1 MPLRLLLVE
10 DDPASLEF
18 MSEVLTSQR
27 LEVRAVTDGQ
37 QAAALIASQRFDG
50 IFLDLQ
56 TPSLDGFELL
66 RLVRH
71 SSLNRTAP
79 VAIITGSEDR
89 DTLDRA
95 FAGKATFFLH
105 KPVDRQHL
113 LALLRTALG
122 PMQRQS
128 RTTV

>member
-1 MPLRLLLVE
+1 MPLRILLVE

-18 MSEVLTSQR
+18 MSVVLASQN

-37 QAAALIASQRFDG
+37 QAASLIAAQRFDG

-66 RLVRH
+66 RLVRQ
-71 SSLNRTAP
+71 SPLNRTAP
-79 VAIITGSEDR
+79 VAIITGREDR
-89 DTLDRA
+89 DTMDRV
-95 FAGKATFFLH
+95 FAEKATFFLH
-105 KPVDRQHL
+105 KPIGRARL

-122 PMQRQS
+122 QMQQHG
-128 RTTV
+128 RTE